1 MPSLNPH
8 LLDTSTPPIPEA
20 KGWARAYAGA
30 AGPLIDL
37 SQAVPG
43 YPPHADLLA
52 RLGRAGADRE
62 SAAYGPILGD
72 TVLREA
78 FAAETRNLYGGT
90 IEAAEIAITT
100 GCNQAFFVAMIAVAR
115 AGDNVVLPSPWYFN
129 HKMALDMLGMEAR
142 ALPCDPD
149 AGFVPSVAEAEALI
163 DTRTRAI
170 VLVSP
175 NNPTGAVYPPATLE
189 AFAGLCRRRGLWLV
203 LDETYRDFI
212 DTQPHALFQDD
223 WRDVLIDLYSFSK
236 SYCIPG
242 HRLGAII
249 ASEAVMGEIEKVLD
263 TVQICAPRVAQAP
276 VAWAIDGLRDWRAA
290 NTAEIARRAD
300 AFRATFAG
308 INGWRVDS
316 VGSYFAFLRHP
327 FADRTAADVVRAL
340 VEERGVLCL
349 PAPYFGPGLETHM
362 RVAFANA
369 DIDKIS
375 ALRERFTGFD
385 MPAAG

>member
-1 MPSLNPH
+1 MPRLNAH
-8 LLDTSTPPIPEA
+8 LLDTATPPIPEA
-20 KGWARAYAGA
+20 KGWARAYTGA

-52 RLGRAGADRE
+52 RLGAAGADRD
-62 SAAYGPILGD
+62 SAGYGPILGD
-72 TVLREA
+72 AVLREA
-78 FAAETRNLYGGT
+78 FARETRSLYGGD
-90 IEAAEIAITT
+90 IASEEIAITT
-100 GCNQAFFVAMIAVAR
+100 GCNQAFFVSMIAVAA
-115 AGDNVVLPSPWYFN
+115 AGDNVILPSPWYFN
-129 HKMALDMLGMEAR
+129 HKMALDMLGIEAR

-149 AGFVPSVAEAEALI
+149 AGFVPSVADAEALI
-163 DTRTRAI
+163 DARTCAI

-175 NNPTGAVYPPATLE
+175 NNPTGAVYPAETLA
-189 AFAGLCRRRGLWLV
+189 AFAALCHRRGLWLV

-212 DTQPHALFQDD
+212 DTVPHGLFQGA

-249 ASEAVMGEIEKVLD
+249 AGPDVIGEIEKVLD
-263 TVQICAPRVAQAP
+263 TVQICAPRVAQGP
-276 VAWAIDGLRDWRAA
+276 VAWAIDGLRSWRAA
-290 NTAEIARRAD
+290 NTAEISRRAD
-300 AFRATFAG
+300 AFRAAFDG
-308 INGWRVDS
+308 VNGWRVDS

-327 FADRTAADVVRAL
+327 FSDRTAADVVRAL
-340 VEERGVLCL
+340 VEQRGVLCL

-369 DIDKIS
+369 DIDKIA
-375 ALRERFTGFD
+375 ALRQRFAGFEV
-385 MPAAG
+385 